1 MSTTEPA
8 ITPRRRAYKKR
19 AAIALLAL
27 AVVWAAGFAMFAH
40 HVWNQQPQNASQPT
54 DAIIVLTGGALRVNK
69 GLDLLSTGQGKKL
82 FITGVN
88 GHVSLQEIMALWKR
102 PIIAGEDNDCCIVL
116 DHSARNTIQNAQ
128 ETREWAQKEKIRTI
142 RLVTSDY
149 HMPRAWL
156 EFHATM
162 PGITI
167 IPHPVKAHTDKDE
180 GNFLRLIFGEY
191 NKTILTWMKVYLLPA
206 RFRSWL
212 EPKS

>member
-1 MSTTEPA
+1 MSTTETTT
-8 ITPRRRAYKKR
+8 ILRKRTRKKR
-19 AAIALLAL
+19 VGIILLVL
-27 AVVWAAGFAMFAH
+27 VIVWVAGFGVFAR
-40 HVWNQQPQNASQPT
+40 HVWNQKPQNASQPT

-102 PIIAGEDNDCCIVL
+102 PIIEGKDNDCCIVL
-116 DHSARNTIQNAQ
+116 DHRARNTIQNAH

-149 HMPRAWL
+149 HMPRARL

-167 IPHPVKAHTDKDE
+167 IPHPVKAYADKDG

-191 NKTILTWMKVYLLPA
+191 NKTILTWMKVYLLPEKV
-206 RFRSWL
+206 RSWL
-212 EPKS
+212 EPKL